1 MELYKIDKH
10 YLDVIENGY
19 SFDEETGEVLF
30 DASNLDAL
38 EIAFTDK
45 VDNVI
50 CYVKD
55 LEALVKAIKD
65 EEKALSERRKAN
77 EAKIERMKEYVA
89 HSMQLREMS
98 KFETSKCKLS
108 FRKSQSVNVLDESKI
123 DGQYFTEKVEYK
135 MDKKRILADLKNG
148 VVVEGCELLEKNNL
162 QIK

>member
-19 SFDEETGEVLF
+19 SIDEETGEVLF
-30 DASNLDAL
+30 DASSLDSL
-38 EIAFTDK
+38 EMAFNDK
-45 VDNVI
+45 VDNIV

-77 EAKIERMKEYVA
+77 EAKIERLKEYVA
-89 HSMQLREMS
+89 HSMQLRDMA
-98 KFETSKCKLS
+98 KLETAKNKLS
-108 FRKSQSVNVLDESKI
+108 FRKSQSVNVLDEAKI
-123 DGQYFTEKVEYK
+123 DGQYFTQKVEFK